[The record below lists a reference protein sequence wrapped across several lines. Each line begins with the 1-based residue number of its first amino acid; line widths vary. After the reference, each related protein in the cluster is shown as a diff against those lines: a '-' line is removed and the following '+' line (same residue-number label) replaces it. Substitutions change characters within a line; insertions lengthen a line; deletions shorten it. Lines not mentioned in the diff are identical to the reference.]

1 MNIKPIRNEA
11 DYEAA
16 LQRIH
21 AIFEAQPDTDE
32 GDELD
37 ILTLLVERYE
47 DLHYPIESP
56 DPIEFLEYLMELRG
70 AGQSELARLLGS
82 RSRASEILNRKR
94 PLTLDQIRKI
104 SAAWQ
109 VPVEPL
115 IREYELTA

>member
-1 MNIKPIRNEA
+1 MNIKPIRSEA

-16 LQRIH
+16 LKRIH
-21 AIFEAQPDTDE
+21 AIFGAPPGTDK

-37 ILTLLVERYE
+37 VLTVLVERYE
-47 DLHYPIESP
+47 ELHYPIEPP

-70 AGQSELARLLGS
+70 AKQAELAKLLGS

-109 VPVEPL
+109 VPIEPL
-115 IREYELTA
+115 IREYELSA

>member
-16 LQRIH
+16 LERIH
-21 AIFEAQPDTDE
+21 AIFGAQPDSDE

-37 ILTLLVERYE
+37 ILMLLVERYE
-47 DLHYPIESP
+47 ELHYPIETP
-56 DPIEFLEYLMELRG
+56 DPIEFLEYLMQLRG
-70 AGQSELARLLGS
+70 AGQPELARLLGS

-115 IREYELTA
+115 IREYELSA

>member
-1 MNIKPIRNEA
+1 MKIKPIRNEA

-16 LQRIH
+16 LERIH
-21 AIFEAQPDTDE
+21 AIFGAEPGTDE

-37 ILTLLVERYE
+37 ILTLLVEHYE
-47 DLHYPIESP
+47 ELHYPIEPP

-70 AGQSELARLLGS
+70 AKQAELAKLLGS

-94 PLTLDQIRKI
+94 PLTLEQIRKI

-115 IREYELTA
+115 IREYELSA

>member
-11 DYEAA
+11 DHEAA
-16 LQRIH
+16 LQRIE
-21 AIFEAQPDTDE
+21 AIFGAEPGTDD

-37 ILTLLVERYE
+37 ILLVLVERFE
-47 DLHYPIESP
+47 ELHYPIDAP
-56 DPIEFLEYLMELRG
+56 DPIEFLEYLMELHG
-70 AGQSELARLLGS
+70 ARQPDLARLLGS

-104 SAAWQ
+104 CAAWQ

-115 IREYELTA
+115 IREYELSA